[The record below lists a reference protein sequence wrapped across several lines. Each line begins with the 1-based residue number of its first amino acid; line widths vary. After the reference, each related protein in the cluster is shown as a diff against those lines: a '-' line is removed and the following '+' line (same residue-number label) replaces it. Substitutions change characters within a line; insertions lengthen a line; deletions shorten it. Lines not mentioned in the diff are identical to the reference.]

1 MKYIHILIA
10 TTFGAGFSPIA
21 PGTAGAI
28 VGCAFLWL
36 FYQLEWFPTYPNP
49 LAFIVL
55 IVVVALLG
63 IYATNKLEQ
72 EWGKDPSKVV
82 IDELVGVWIAMV
94 FVPFSWLN
102 LLLAFGLFRFFDIA
116 KPLGVRKMEQF
127 KGGLGVMADDVLAG
141 IYANLALQLILL
153 FI

>member
-1 MKYIHILIA
+1 MRSLYILIV
-10 TTFGAGFSPIA
+10 TTFGAGFSPVA

-28 VGCAFLWL
+28 VGGGFLWL
-36 FYQLEWFPTYPNP
+36 FHQLQWFSTFPNP
-49 LAFIVL
+49 LAFIGL
-55 IVVVALLG
+55 IIVVVLLG
-63 IYATNKLEQ
+63 IYATNKLEK

-82 IDELVGVWIAMV
+82 VDELVGFWIAMV

-141 IYANLALQLILL
+141 IYANLALQLIVV

>member
-1 MKYIHILIA
+1 MKYLHILIA
-10 TTFGAGFSPIA
+10 TTFGAGFSPFA

-28 VGCAFLWL
+28 VGCAFLWGFNEL
-36 FYQLEWFPTYPNP
+36 QYFPTFPNP
-49 LAFIVL
+49 LLFVVL
-55 IVVVALLG
+55 ILVVALLG

-94 FVPFSWLN
+94 FVPFTWLN

-116 KPLGVRKMEQF
+116 KPLGVRKMEQL
-127 KGGLGVMADDVLAG
+127 KGGVGVMADDVLAG
-141 IYANLALQLILL
+141 IYANLALQLILI

>member
-1 MKYIHILIA
+1 MKYLHILIA
-10 TTFGAGFSPIA
+10 TTFGAGFSPFA

-28 VGCAFLWL
+28 VGCAFLWGFNEL
-36 FYQLEWFPTYPNP
+36 QYLPTFPNP
-49 LAFIVL
+49 FLFVVL
-55 IVVVALLG
+55 IFVVALLG

-94 FVPFSWLN
+94 FVPFTWLN

-116 KPLGVRKMEQF
+116 KPLGVRKMEQL
-127 KGGLGVMADDVLAG
+127 KGGVGVMADDVLAG
-141 IYANLALQLILL
+141 IYANLVLQLILI

>member
-10 TTFGAGFSPIA
+10 TTFGAGFSPVA

-28 VGCAFLWL
+28 VGGAFLWL
-36 FYQLEWFPTYPNP
+36 FHQLEWFPTYPNP
-49 LAFIVL
+49 LVFIVL
-55 IVVVALLG
+55 IVIVALLG

-127 KGGLGVMADDVLAG
+127 KGGVGVMADDVLAG

>member
-1 MKYIHILIA
+1 MRSLYILIV
-10 TTFGAGFSPIA
+10 TTFGAGFSPVA

-28 VGCAFLWL
+28 VGGGFLWL
-36 FYQLEWFPTYPNP
+36 FHQLQWFSTFPNP
-49 LAFIVL
+49 LAFIGL
-55 IVVVALLG
+55 IIVVALLG
-63 IYATNKLEQ
+63 IYATNKLEK

-82 IDELVGVWIAMV
+82 VDELVGFWIAMV

-141 IYANLALQLILL
+141 IYANLALQLIVV

>member
-10 TTFGAGFSPIA
+10 TTFGAGFSPVA

-36 FYQLEWFPTYPNP
+36 FHQLEWFPTHPNP
-49 LAFIVL
+49 LVFIVL

-82 IDELVGVWIAMV
+82 VDELVGVWIAMV

-116 KPLGVRKMEQF
+116 KPLGVRKMEQL

>member
-10 TTFGAGFSPIA
+10 TTFGAGFSPVA

-36 FYQLEWFPTYPNP
+36 FHQLECFATFPNP

>member
-10 TTFGAGFSPIA
+10 TTFGAGFSPVA

-28 VGCAFLWL
+28 VGGFFLWL
-36 FYQLEWFPTYPNP
+36 FHQMQWFPTFPNP
-49 LAFIVL
+49 LVFIGL
-55 IVVVALLG
+55 IVIVALLG

-82 IDELVGVWIAMV
+82 VDELVGVWVAMV
-94 FVPFSWLN
+94 FVPFTWLN

-116 KPLGVRKMEQF
+116 KPLGVRKMERL

-141 IYANLALQLILL
+141 IYANLVLQLILL
-153 FI
+153 II